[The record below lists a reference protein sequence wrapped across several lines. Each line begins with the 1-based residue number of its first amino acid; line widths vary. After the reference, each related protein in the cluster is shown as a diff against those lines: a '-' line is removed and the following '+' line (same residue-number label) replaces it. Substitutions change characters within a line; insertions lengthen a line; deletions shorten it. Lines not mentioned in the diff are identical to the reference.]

1 MPSPRVATSPA
12 IDAVLT
18 MCPGSFCAI
27 MRGRNASSPWMT
39 PQRFTP
45 STHCQ
50 SRCVAVSSPPQS
62 ATPALL
68 QSTWTRPKA
77 SKARPARAWTEA
89 RSVTSVRTASA
100 SPPRDRIGPTTSAI
114 PASSRSATTTR
125 APSRANASA
134 SARPMPEA
142 PPVTTPTRPLSESTA
157 TPPLRSDAERSRAR
171 RPGRGSGGRE
181 PGAIGGGAKP
191 QGARRACANRP
202 APGARGFIG
211 PRAASPTRP
220 VGGLPQVRGA
230 SMRRGRMPRQL
241 PGRRSMAKEISIVH
255 HADRRTDVVMPY
267 APGIVVR
274 RGCLVFLSGVTAAAV
289 YHSHPHRDEEFDLPA
304 TMEAQAVRAMENLKK
319 TLEAAGCTLG
329 DLVAATRYPTNVGE
343 QDDMNRVWA
352 QYLGDHL
359 PTTTTVEVSRL
370 ATHARCKLEISAIAI
385 VDDAVQMP
393 RRRRATRKPSARKG
407 RRR

>member
-50 SRCVAVSSPPQS
+50 SRCVAVSS
-62 ATPALL
+62 
-68 QSTWTRPKA
+68 
-77 SKARPARAWTEA
+77 
-89 RSVTSVRTASA
+89 
-100 SPPRDRIGPTTSAI
+100 
-114 PASSRSATTTR
+114 RSATTTR
-125 APSRANASA
+125 APSRANAAA

-171 RPGRGSGGRE
+171 RPGQCSGGRE

-202 APGARGFIG
+202 APGARGLIG

-329 DLVAATRYPTNVGE
+329 DLVAATRYLTNVGE
-343 QDDMNRVWA
+343 QDDLNRVWA
-352 QYLGDHL
+352 RYLRGHL
-359 PTTTTVEVSRL
+359 PATTTVEVSRL
-370 ATHARCKLEISAIAI
+370 ATHARCKLEISAIA
-385 VDDAVQMP
+385 VADTEA
-393 RRRRATRKPSARKG
+393 RR
-407 RRR
+407 